1 MLKPATIA
9 TSLLL
14 ALSSA
19 AVFAQSTQNAQ
30 NAQNPTTDARTHR
43 IEGLETSPYKAD
55 PAKTAASDADSKAA
69 AKTDTRNCLRETGSL
84 IKAKKGHCLPIAG
97 RVYTKDDLDRT
108 GERDL
113 APALQKLDPS
123 ITTRGH

>member
-1 MLKPATIA
+1 MFKPTVIA

-14 ALSSA
+14 ALGSA
-19 AVFAQSTQNAQ
+19 AVFAQAAQ
-30 NAQNPTTDARTHR
+30 GASTDARTHR
-43 IEGLETSPYKAD
+43 IEGLQTSPYQAD
-55 PAKTAASDADSKAA
+55 PAKAAASDTDSKAA
-69 AKTDTRNCLRETGSL
+69 TRMDARNCLRETGSL

-113 APALQKLDPS
+113 GPALEKLDPS

>member
-1 MLKPATIA
+1 MLKPAIFA

-14 ALSSA
+14 ALGSA
-19 AVFAQSTQNAQ
+19 AAFAQSAQ
-30 NAQNPTTDARTHR
+30 SPATTDARTHR

-55 PAKTAASDADSKAA
+55 PAKAAASDADSKAA
-69 AKTDTRNCLRETGSL
+69 ARTDTRNCLRETGSL